1 MDLFVVAHTLGWFGK
16 ALILRDYWFCWII
29 SIAFEL
35 CEYSLQ
41 HQLNNFAECWWDHV
55 CIYLYDIP
63 NVLINILFK
72 VDT

>member
-1 MDLFVVAHTLGWFGK
+1 MDIFVIAHAVGWFGK

-35 CEYSLQ
+35 CEYSLE

-55 CIYLYDIP
+55 SKSEM
-63 NVLINILFK
+63 ILKLVILTFLM
-72 VDT
+72 

>member
-1 MDLFVVAHTLGWFGK
+1 MDIFVVAHAVGWFGK

-35 CEYSLQ
+35 CEYSLE

-55 CIYLYDIP
+55 SFQRTMMMMIEYGH
-63 NVLINILFK
+63 
-72 VDT
+72 

>member
-55 CIYLYDIP
+55 CICLYDIP
-63 NVLINILFK
+63 NILINILFK